1 MGVCLHPLNNNSLT
15 AYVRKKHISLMPRK
29 LPPLNALRAFEAA
42 GRHQSFS
49 RAAQEL
55 GVSHSSISRHVRGLE
70 HRLKARLFRD
80 LPRGVEL
87 TRDGLDY
94 LARLTPVF
102 DAIAE
107 ASDALE
113 ERPAGVI
120 TVNCEPV
127 FATKWLIPALGAFN
141 SLHPEVDIRLEA
153 SQELAD
159 VTRYATDVAIRF
171 FNSGAPDRPAEQIS
185 NASIYPYASP
195 DLIARPLTSP
205 DQLRRYP
212 LLKDRNSD
220 TWGRWFAL
228 AGGDQSD
235 AVPVT
240 AWRMHAA
247 LALESAIAGQGVI
260 LCSSEVAQ
268 RDVTAGRLIR
278 VFDLGFQE
286 GGYYLVLAQGALRR
300 KAVRVFQDWILATS
314 RALRV

>member
-1 MGVCLHPLNNNSLT
+1 LT
-15 AYVRKKHISLMPRK
+15 VYVRKSHIFRMPRK

-42 GRHQSFS
+42 GRHQSFT

-70 HRLKARLFRD
+70 HRLKVRLFRD

-87 TRDGLDY
+87 TRDGMDY

-120 TVNCEPV
+120 TLNCEPV
-127 FATKWLIPALGAFN
+127 FATKWLIPALSAFK
-141 SLHPEVDIRLEA
+141 SRHPEVDIRLEA

-171 FNSGAPDRPAEQIS
+171 FNSGVPDRPAELIS
-185 NASIYPYASP
+185 NAAVYPYASP
-195 DLIARPLTSP
+195 DLIAGPVTSP
-205 DQLRRYP
+205 DQLRDYP

-220 TWGRWFAL
+220 TWTRWFTLAGL
-228 AGGDQSD
+228 DLTVAHGCRPGVGIGDCRAGGDPDVKRSGAKGCGRRTAD
-235 AVPVT
+235 PRFRPGISGRRLLSGAGARCVT
-240 AWRMHAA
+240 TQGGAGFSG
-247 LALESAIAGQGVI
+247 LAIGAKSGIAGVM
-260 LCSSEVAQ
+260 
-268 RDVTAGRLIR
+268 GR
-278 VFDLGFQE
+278 
-286 GGYYLVLAQGALRR
+286 
-300 KAVRVFQDWILATS
+300 
-314 RALRV
+314 

>member
-1 MGVCLHPLNNNSLT
+1 
-15 AYVRKKHISLMPRK
+15 MPRK
-29 LPPLNALRAFEAA
+29 LPPLNALRAFEVA

-87 TRDGLDY
+87 TRDGMDY

-120 TVNCEPV
+120 TLNCEPV
-127 FATKWLIPALGAFN
+127 FATKWLIPALGAFK
-141 SLHPEVDIRLEA
+141 SHHPEVDIRLEA

-171 FNSGAPDRPAEQIS
+171 FNSGVPDRPAELIS
-185 NASIYPYASP
+185 NAAVYPYASP
-195 DLIARPLTSP
+195 DLIAGPVTSP
-205 DQLRRYP
+205 GQLRNYP

-220 TWGRWFAL
+220 TWARWFAL
-228 AGGDQSD
+228 AGVDQTEV
-235 AVPVT
+235 VPVT
-240 AWRMHAA
+240 GWRMDAA

-260 LCSSEVAQ
+260 LTSSEVVD
-268 RDVTAGRLIR
+268 RDVAAGRLIR
-278 VFDLGFQE
+278 VSDLWFRE

-300 KAVRVFQDWILATS
+300 KAVRVFQDWLLERS